1 MEKKRKIFTIIYH
14 LLVCGFGLVMIYPLI
29 WMVVSSFKETNTIFT
44 TAGSPIPQNAVVEN
58 YINGWKGFAGVTFA
72 RFFGNS
78 LFITILSTIGTVA
91 SSACVAY
98 AFARCKFPG
107 KKILFTAMLASMMIP
122 GQILMVPQYLWYQKL
137 GWVGS
142 YLPLIVPFCFAIQGF
157 FIYLMMSFIQG
168 IPKELD
174 EAAYIDG
181 CSSLKVYFQILLP
194 LIKPALFSAGLFQFM
209 WTWNDFFNTL
219 IYISSVKKFP
229 VSLGLRAS
237 LDTAA
242 QVQWD
247 KVMAMSMISILPLII
262 LFFFAQKYFVE
273 GISTTGLKG

>member
-1 MEKKRKIFTIIYH
+1 MKKKNRFHVLAYLMLVAIGVVILFPFVWMLFACFKTNAEILGSTK
-14 LLVCGFGLVMIYPLI
+14 LLPSSISFDVFATAWKGVGNITFATYFKNTFI
-29 WMVVSSFKETNTIFT
+29 MVVPTVLLTVFSCSFVAF
-44 TAGSPIPQNAVVEN
+44 G
-58 YINGWKGFAGVTFA
+58 FA
-72 RFFGNS
+72 RFRFPLKKLFFALMISTMMLPNS
-78 LFITILSTIGTVA
+78 VII
-91 SSACVAY
+91 
-98 AFARCKFPG
+98 
-107 KKILFTAMLASMMIP
+107 IP
-122 GQILMVPQYLWYQKL
+122 RYLIFNKMGLLNSYWPF
-137 GWVGS
+137 
-142 YLPLIVPFCFAIQGF
+142 YLPAMFACFPF
-157 FIYLMMSFIQG
+157 FIFMIIQFLRG
-168 IPKELD
+168 IPRELD

-181 CSSLKVYFQILLP
+181 CSSLRLYFEILLP

-219 IYISSVKKFP
+219 IYISTVKKFP

-247 KVMAMSMISILPLII
+247 KVMAMSVISIVPLIL

>member
-1 MEKKRKIFTIIYH
+1 MKKIKRHNLSAYIILILIGILIIFP
-14 LLVCGFGLVMIYPLI
+14 FI
-29 WMVVSSFKETNTIFT
+29 WMFFACFKTNAEILGSTKLFPESYSFDAFIKGWNGVGDITFATYFKNTCIMVIPTVAFT
-44 TAGSPIPQNAVVEN
+44 VFSCSFVAFG
-58 YINGWKGFAGVTFA
+58 FA
-72 RFFGNS
+72 RFRFP
-78 LFITILSTIGTVA
+78 LKKMF
-91 SSACVAY
+91 
-98 AFARCKFPG
+98 FA
-107 KKILFTAMLASMMIP
+107 MMIST
-122 GQILMVPQYLWYQKL
+122 LMLPNSVIIIPRYLIFNKL
-137 GWVGS
+137 GLLNTYWPF
-142 YLPLIVPFCFAIQGF
+142 YLPAIFACFPF
-157 FIYLMMSFIQG
+157 FIFMIVQFLRG

-181 CSSLKVYFQILLP
+181 CSSLRLYFSILIP

-247 KVMAMSMISILPLII
+247 KVMAMSMISILPLIFM
-262 LFFFAQKYFVE
+262 FFFAQKYFVE

>member
-1 MEKKRKIFTIIYH
+1 MVIPTVAFT
-14 LLVCGFGLVMIYPLI
+14 VFSCSFVAFG
-29 WMVVSSFKETNTIFT
+29 
-44 TAGSPIPQNAVVEN
+44 
-58 YINGWKGFAGVTFA
+58 FA
-72 RFFGNS
+72 RFRFP
-78 LFITILSTIGTVA
+78 LKKMF
-91 SSACVAY
+91 
-98 AFARCKFPG
+98 FA
-107 KKILFTAMLASMMIP
+107 MMIST
-122 GQILMVPQYLWYQKL
+122 LMLPNSVIIIPRYLIFNKL
-137 GWVGS
+137 GLLNTYWPF
-142 YLPLIVPFCFAIQGF
+142 YLPAIFACFPF
-157 FIYLMMSFIQG
+157 FIFMIVQFLRG

-181 CSSLKVYFQILLP
+181 CSSLRLYFSILIP

-247 KVMAMSMISILPLII
+247 KVMAMSMISILPLIFM
-262 LFFFAQKYFVE
+262 FFFAQKYFVE

>member
-1 MEKKRKIFTIIYH
+1 MISTLMLPNSVIIIPRYLIFNKLG
-14 LLVCGFGLVMIYPLI
+14 LL
-29 WMVVSSFKETNTIFT
+29 NTYWPFYLP
-44 TAGSPIPQNAVVEN
+44 A
-58 YINGWKGFAGVTFA
+58 
-72 RFFGNS
+72 
-78 LFITILSTIGTVA
+78 
-91 SSACVAY
+91 
-98 AFARCKFPG
+98 AFACFP
-107 KKILFTAMLASMMIP
+107 
-122 GQILMVPQYLWYQKL
+122 
-137 GWVGS
+137 
-142 YLPLIVPFCFAIQGF
+142 F
-157 FIYLMMSFIQG
+157 FIFMIIQFLRG
-168 IPKELD
+168 VPRELD

-181 CSSLKVYFQILLP
+181 CSSMRLYFKILLP

-237 LDTAA
+237 LDTAS

-247 KVMAMSMISILPLII
+247 KVMSMSLISILPLIV

>member
-1 MEKKRKIFTIIYH
+1 MKKHNAIAYI
-14 LLVCGFGLVMIYPLI
+14 LLVLVGLVITFPFI
-29 WMVVSSFKETNTIFT
+29 WMFFACFKTNAEILGSTKLLPSSFDLSAFSRGWNGVGNITFATYFKNTFVMV
-44 TAGSPIPQNAVVEN
+44 IPTVLLTVFSCSFVA
-58 YINGWKGFAGVTFA
+58 YGFA
-72 RFFGNS
+72 RFRFPFKKFFFALMISTLMLPNS
-78 LFITILSTIGTVA
+78 VIIIPRYLIFNKAGLLNTYWPFYLPA
-91 SSACVAY
+91 
-98 AFARCKFPG
+98 AFACFP
-107 KKILFTAMLASMMIP
+107 
-122 GQILMVPQYLWYQKL
+122 
-137 GWVGS
+137 
-142 YLPLIVPFCFAIQGF
+142 F
-157 FIYLMMSFIQG
+157 FIFMIVQFLRG
-168 IPKELD
+168 VPKELD

-194 LIKPALFSAGLFQFM
+194 LIKPALFSTGLFQFM

>member
-1 MEKKRKIFTIIYH
+1 MKTLKKNHAAAYLLLTLIGIIILFPFAWMIFACFKTNAEILGSTK
-14 LLVCGFGLVMIYPLI
+14 LLPNSY
-29 WMVVSSFKETNTIFT
+29 SFDAFIK
-44 TAGSPIPQNAVVEN
+44 
-58 YINGWKGFAGVTFA
+58 GWKGVGNITFATYFKNTFLMVIPTVLLTVFSCSLVAFGFA
-72 RFFGNS
+72 RFKFPLKKLFFAMMISTLMLPNS
-78 LFITILSTIGTVA
+78 VIIIPRYLIFNKLGLLNSYWPFYLPA
-91 SSACVAY
+91 
-98 AFARCKFPG
+98 AFACFP
-107 KKILFTAMLASMMIP
+107 
-122 GQILMVPQYLWYQKL
+122 
-137 GWVGS
+137 
-142 YLPLIVPFCFAIQGF
+142 F
-157 FIYLMMSFIQG
+157 FIFMIIQFLRG

-181 CSSLKVYFQILLP
+181 CSSLRLYFEILLP

-247 KVMAMSMISILPLII
+247 KVMSMSVISILPLII

>member
-1 MEKKRKIFTIIYH
+1 MKKIKRHNLSAYIILILIGILIIFP
-14 LLVCGFGLVMIYPLI
+14 FI
-29 WMVVSSFKETNTIFT
+29 WMFFSCFKTNAEILGSTKLFPESYSFDAFIKGWNGVGDITFATYFKNTFIMVIPTVAFT
-44 TAGSPIPQNAVVEN
+44 VFSCSFVAFG
-58 YINGWKGFAGVTFA
+58 FA
-72 RFFGNS
+72 RFRFP
-78 LFITILSTIGTVA
+78 LKKMF
-91 SSACVAY
+91 
-98 AFARCKFPG
+98 FA
-107 KKILFTAMLASMMIP
+107 MMIST
-122 GQILMVPQYLWYQKL
+122 LMLPNSVIIIPRYLIFNKL
-137 GWVGS
+137 GLLNTYWPF
-142 YLPLIVPFCFAIQGF
+142 YLPAIFACFPF
-157 FIYLMMSFIQG
+157 FIFMIVQFLRG

-181 CSSLKVYFQILLP
+181 CSSLRLYFSILIP

-247 KVMAMSMISILPLII
+247 KVMAMSMISILPLIFM
-262 LFFFAQKYFVE
+262 FFFAQKYFVE

>member
-1 MEKKRKIFTIIYH
+1 MKKKYSAVAYLMLALIGFIITFPFVWMIFACFKTNAEILGSTK
-14 LLVCGFGLVMIYPLI
+14 LLPSN
-29 WMVVSSFKETNTIFT
+29 WSFDAFVK
-44 TAGSPIPQNAVVEN
+44 
-58 YINGWKGFAGVTFA
+58 GWKGVGDITFATYFKNTFLMVIPTVALTVFSCSLVAFGFA
-72 RFFGNS
+72 RF
-78 LFITILSTIGTVA
+78 
-91 SSACVAY
+91 
-98 AFARCKFPG
+98 RFPG
-107 KKILFTAMLASMMIP
+107 KRVFFALMISTLMLPNSVIIIPRYLIFNKMHLLNTYWPFYLPAMLA
-122 GQILMVPQYLWYQKL
+122 
-137 GWVGS
+137 
-142 YLPLIVPFCFAIQGF
+142 CFPF
-157 FIYLMMSFIQG
+157 FIFMIIQFMRG

-181 CSSLKVYFQILLP
+181 CNAGTLYIKVLLP

-242 QVQWD
+242 QVEWD
-247 KVMAMSMISILPLII
+247 KVMSMSLISILPLII

>member
-1 MEKKRKIFTIIYH
+1 
-14 LLVCGFGLVMIYPLI
+14 
-29 WMVVSSFKETNTIFT
+29 MVVPTVALTVFSCSFVAF
-44 TAGSPIPQNAVVEN
+44 G
-58 YINGWKGFAGVTFA
+58 FA
-72 RFFGNS
+72 RFRFPFKKLCFALMISTLMLPNS
-78 LFITILSTIGTVA
+78 VIIIPRYLIFNKLGLLNTYWPFYLPA
-91 SSACVAY
+91 
-98 AFARCKFPG
+98 AFACFP
-107 KKILFTAMLASMMIP
+107 
-122 GQILMVPQYLWYQKL
+122 
-137 GWVGS
+137 
-142 YLPLIVPFCFAIQGF
+142 F
-157 FIYLMMSFIQG
+157 FIFMIIQFLRG
-168 IPKELD
+168 VPRELD

-181 CSSLKVYFQILLP
+181 CSSMRLYFKILLP

-237 LDTAA
+237 LDTAS

-247 KVMAMSMISILPLII
+247 KVMSMSLISILPLIV

>member
-1 MEKKRKIFTIIYH
+1 MKKKYNGAAY
-14 LLVCGFGLVMIYPLI
+14 LMLVLI
-29 WMVVSSFKETNTIFT
+29 GIVITFPFVWMVLSCFKTNGEILGSTKLLPSHWSLDAFIKGWNGVGGITFATYFKNTFIMVLPTVAFT
-44 TAGSPIPQNAVVEN
+44 VFSCSIVAFG
-58 YINGWKGFAGVTFA
+58 FA
-72 RFFGNS
+72 RF
-78 LFITILSTIGTVA
+78 
-91 SSACVAY
+91 
-98 AFARCKFPG
+98 RFPG
-107 KKILFTAMLASMMIP
+107 KRVFFALMISTMMLPNSVIIIPRYLIFNKMHLLNTYWPFYLPAMLA
-122 GQILMVPQYLWYQKL
+122 
-137 GWVGS
+137 
-142 YLPLIVPFCFAIQGF
+142 CFPF
-157 FIYLMMSFIQG
+157 FIFMIIQFMRG

-181 CSSLKVYFQILLP
+181 CSSVTLYVRVLLP

-209 WTWNDFFNTL
+209 WTWNDFFNSL

-242 QVQWD
+242 QVEWD
-247 KVMAMSMISILPLII
+247 KVMSMSLISILPLIL

>member
-1 MEKKRKIFTIIYH
+1 
-14 LLVCGFGLVMIYPLI
+14 MIVQFLR
-29 WMVVSSFKETNTIFT
+29 
-44 TAGSPIPQNAVVEN
+44 
-58 YINGWKGFAGVTFA
+58 GVP
-72 RFFGNS
+72 R
-78 LFITILSTIGTVA
+78 
-91 SSACVAY
+91 
-98 AFARCKFPG
+98 
-107 KKILFTAMLASMMIP
+107 
-122 GQILMVPQYLWYQKL
+122 
-137 GWVGS
+137 
-142 YLPLIVPFCFAIQGF
+142 
-157 FIYLMMSFIQG
+157 
-168 IPKELD
+168 ELD

-181 CSSLKVYFQILLP
+181 CSSLRLYFKILLP

-237 LDTAA
+237 LDTAS

-247 KVMAMSMISILPLII
+247 KVMAMSLISILPLIV

>member
-1 MEKKRKIFTIIYH
+1 MKTLKKNHAAAYLMLTLIGIVILFPFAWMIFACFKTNAEILGSTK
-14 LLVCGFGLVMIYPLI
+14 LLPNSY
-29 WMVVSSFKETNTIFT
+29 SFDAFIK
-44 TAGSPIPQNAVVEN
+44 
-58 YINGWKGFAGVTFA
+58 GWKGVGNITFATYFKNTFLMVIPTVLLTVFSCSLVAFGFA
-72 RFFGNS
+72 RFKFPLKKLLFAMMISTLMLPNS
-78 LFITILSTIGTVA
+78 VIIIPRYLIFNKLGLLNSYWPFYLPA
-91 SSACVAY
+91 
-98 AFARCKFPG
+98 AFACFP
-107 KKILFTAMLASMMIP
+107 
-122 GQILMVPQYLWYQKL
+122 
-137 GWVGS
+137 
-142 YLPLIVPFCFAIQGF
+142 F
-157 FIYLMMSFIQG
+157 FIFMIIQFLRG

-181 CSSLKVYFQILLP
+181 CSSLRLYFEILLP

-247 KVMAMSMISILPLII
+247 KVMSMSVISILPLII

>member
-1 MEKKRKIFTIIYH
+1 MKKRKKYNVMAYVMLIVI
-14 LLVCGFGLVMIYPLI
+14 GLVITFPFV
-29 WMVVSSFKETNTIFT
+29 WMVLACFKTNAEILGSTKLLPSQWSLDAFVKGWNGVGDITFATYFKNTFLMVLPTVALTVLSCSFVAF
-44 TAGSPIPQNAVVEN
+44 G
-58 YINGWKGFAGVTFA
+58 FA
-72 RFFGNS
+72 RF
-78 LFITILSTIGTVA
+78 
-91 SSACVAY
+91 
-98 AFARCKFPG
+98 RFPG
-107 KKILFTAMLASMMIP
+107 KKIFFALMISTLMLPNSVIIIP
-122 GQILMVPQYLWYQKL
+122 RYLIFNKMGLLNTYWPF
-137 GWVGS
+137 
-142 YLPLIVPFCFAIQGF
+142 YLPAAFACFPF
-157 FIYLMMSFIQG
+157 FIFMIIQFMRG
-168 IPKELD
+168 IPRELD

-181 CSSLKVYFQILLP
+181 CTSCGLYFKVLLP

-242 QVQWD
+242 QIEWD
-247 KVMAMSMISILPLII
+247 KVMSMSLISILPLIF

>member
-1 MEKKRKIFTIIYH
+1 MKREKKYNAPAYL
-14 LLVCGFGLVMIYPLI
+14 LLVAIGLVITFPFI
-29 WMVVSSFKETNTIFT
+29 WMIFACFKTNAEILGSTKLLPSSYSFDAFIKGWNGVGNITFATYFKNTFLMVVPTVAVTVFSCSFVAF
-44 TAGSPIPQNAVVEN
+44 G
-58 YINGWKGFAGVTFA
+58 FA
-72 RFFGNS
+72 RFRFPFKKLCFALMISTLMLPNS
-78 LFITILSTIGTVA
+78 VIIIPRYLIFNKLGLLNTYWPFYLPA
-91 SSACVAY
+91 
-98 AFARCKFPG
+98 AFACFP
-107 KKILFTAMLASMMIP
+107 
-122 GQILMVPQYLWYQKL
+122 
-137 GWVGS
+137 
-142 YLPLIVPFCFAIQGF
+142 F
-157 FIYLMMSFIQG
+157 FIFMIIQFLRG
-168 IPKELD
+168 VPRELD

-181 CSSLKVYFQILLP
+181 CSSMRLYFKILLP

-237 LDTAA
+237 LDTAS

-247 KVMAMSMISILPLII
+247 KVMSMSLISILPLIV

>member
-1 MEKKRKIFTIIYH
+1 MIIQF
-14 LLVCGFGLVMIYPLI
+14 LR
-29 WMVVSSFKETNTIFT
+29 
-44 TAGSPIPQNAVVEN
+44 
-58 YINGWKGFAGVTFA
+58 GV
-72 RFFGNS
+72 
-78 LFITILSTIGTVA
+78 
-91 SSACVAY
+91 
-98 AFARCKFPG
+98 
-107 KKILFTAMLASMMIP
+107 
-122 GQILMVPQYLWYQKL
+122 
-137 GWVGS
+137 
-142 YLPLIVPFCFAIQGF
+142 
-157 FIYLMMSFIQG
+157 
-168 IPKELD
+168 PKELD

-181 CSSLKVYFQILLP
+181 CSSLKLYFSILLP

-247 KVMAMSMISILPLII
+247 KVMSMSLISILPLIV

>member
-1 MEKKRKIFTIIYH
+1 MFVFE
-14 LLVCGFGLVMIYPLI
+14 GL
-29 WMVVSSFKETNTIFT
+29 
-44 TAGSPIPQNAVVEN
+44 
-58 YINGWKGFAGVTFA
+58 
-72 RFFGNS
+72 
-78 LFITILSTIGTVA
+78 
-91 SSACVAY
+91 
-98 AFARCKFPG
+98 
-107 KKILFTAMLASMMIP
+107 
-122 GQILMVPQYLWYQKL
+122 
-137 GWVGS
+137 
-142 YLPLIVPFCFAIQGF
+142 
-157 FIYLMMSFIQG
+157 
-168 IPKELD
+168 
-174 EAAYIDG
+174 
-181 CSSLKVYFQILLP
+181 FQILLP

>member
-1 MEKKRKIFTIIYH
+1 MKTLKKNHAAAYLLLTLIGIVILFPFAWMIFACFKTNAEILGSTK
-14 LLVCGFGLVMIYPLI
+14 LLPNSY
-29 WMVVSSFKETNTIFT
+29 SFDAFIK
-44 TAGSPIPQNAVVEN
+44 
-58 YINGWKGFAGVTFA
+58 GWKGVGNITFATYFKNTFLMVIPTVLLTVFSCSLVAFGFA
-72 RFFGNS
+72 RFKFPLKKLLFAMMISTLMLPNS
-78 LFITILSTIGTVA
+78 VIIIPRYLIFNKLGLLNSYWPFYLPA
-91 SSACVAY
+91 
-98 AFARCKFPG
+98 AFACFP
-107 KKILFTAMLASMMIP
+107 
-122 GQILMVPQYLWYQKL
+122 
-137 GWVGS
+137 
-142 YLPLIVPFCFAIQGF
+142 F
-157 FIYLMMSFIQG
+157 FIFMIIQFLRG

-181 CSSLKVYFQILLP
+181 CSSLRLYFEILLP

-247 KVMAMSMISILPLII
+247 KVMSMSVISILPLIV

>member
-1 MEKKRKIFTIIYH
+1 MKTLKKNHAAAYLLLTLIGIVILFPFAWMIFACFKTNAEILGSTK
-14 LLVCGFGLVMIYPLI
+14 LLPNSY
-29 WMVVSSFKETNTIFT
+29 SFDAFIK
-44 TAGSPIPQNAVVEN
+44 
-58 YINGWKGFAGVTFA
+58 GWKGVGNITFATYFKNTFLMVIPTVLLTVFSCSLVAFGFA
-72 RFFGNS
+72 RFKFPLKKLFFAMMISTLMLPNS
-78 LFITILSTIGTVA
+78 VIIIPRYLIFNKLGLLNSYWPFYLPA
-91 SSACVAY
+91 
-98 AFARCKFPG
+98 AFACFP
-107 KKILFTAMLASMMIP
+107 
-122 GQILMVPQYLWYQKL
+122 
-137 GWVGS
+137 
-142 YLPLIVPFCFAIQGF
+142 F
-157 FIYLMMSFIQG
+157 FIFMIIQFLRG

-181 CSSLKVYFQILLP
+181 CSSLRLYFEILLP

-247 KVMAMSMISILPLII
+247 KVMSMSVISILPLII